1 MEDDKL
7 IKKQRL
13 IIYIISIVI
22 VLALVVV
29 VLLNVVPNLKEYIND
44 PILFREYIK
53 ENGIIG
59 VLIFLIV
66 QVLQVVISIIPGEMI
81 EIAAGISFG
90 WLLGL
95 ILCML
100 GIALATCLIFYA
112 CKKLGKP
119 YIDRLVGKGKL
130 KAFDRLNH
138 SKKRDQ
144 IIFMIYFIPG
154 IPKDLLTYAA
164 GFFDIKLSKF
174 LIISVV
180 ARIPSIVTS
189 TIAGHYILEGNYKP
203 VILIFSIMF
212 VITAISYITYSLI
225 SKKIKN
231 TNEQIDN
238 DSNM

>member
-1 MEDDKL
+1 MEDDKR

-29 VLLNVVPNLKEYIND
+29 VLLNVVPNIKEYIND

-100 GIALATCLIFYA
+100 GSY
-112 CKKLGKP
+112 
-119 YIDRLVGKGKL
+119 V
-130 KAFDRLNH
+130 FD
-138 SKKRDQ
+138 
-144 IIFMIYFIPG
+144 
-154 IPKDLLTYAA
+154 
-164 GFFDIKLSKF
+164 F
-174 LIISVV
+174 LC
-180 ARIPSIVTS
+180 
-189 TIAGHYILEGNYKP
+189 
-203 VILIFSIMF
+203 MQ
-212 VITAISYITYSLI
+212 
-225 SKKIKN
+225 KIR
-231 TNEQIDN
+231 
-238 DSNM
+238 